1 MGTQFSR
8 RNSLKLLGA
17 AGVAAMAPSTR
28 AQSLPAITFGGT
40 IPFSGRWAE
49 IGQSVHAGYTTVAK
63 YVNEQL
69 GGLEVGGRKYRLD
82 IKMVDDA
89 SDPQRGTTLLQ
100 KQIDDGVSL
109 FLGTYSTPMV
119 LPQAALTERARK
131 PMVQAGGGGDAIFS
145 QGYRYVFGMYPRAS
159 RSAFPAV
166 DAMTILNPRPQTFIV
181 VYTNDPFSKPQG
193 LGVIAR
199 LKDKGFNVLDSFELP
214 FQLQDISAVMTA
226 AREKKPDVL
235 MCLTSDQNSLLIAR
249 QMAQNRVDVKML
261 FTSLG
266 PQAPSFREG
275 LGKYADGI
283 TCISTW
289 SPTFPYKD
297 PIFGTT
303 QKFAEYYQA
312 NNRVPLIYHQGT
324 AAGCIVA
331 YAHVLKQVGRI
342 DDTEAIRNGLANID
356 IESLYGRIK
365 FTPEGDGDP
374 VLMGSAVTQ
383 VQKGELKVIYPVAL
397 KEADPLWPVAPWSQR

>member
-1 MGTQFSR
+1 MRINRAR
-8 RNSLKLLGA
+8 RESIKALGA
-17 AGVAAMAPSTR
+17 AAALGAASPARSQ
-28 AQSLPAITFGGT
+28 ALPVITFGGT

-49 IGQSVHAGYTTVAK
+49 IGQSVHAGYMTVAK
-63 YVNEQL
+63 YVNEVQ
-69 GGLEVGGRKYRLD
+69 GGFDVGGRKHRVEV
-82 IKMVDDA
+82 KMVDDA

-100 KQIDDGVSL
+100 RQLDDGVSL

-131 PMVQAGGGGDAIFS
+131 PMLQAGGGGDAIFT

-166 DAMTILNPRPQTFIV
+166 DAMTALTPKPQTFVV

-193 LGVIAR
+193 LGVVAR
-199 LKDKGFNVLDSFELP
+199 LKERGFNVLESLELP
-214 FQLQDISAVMTA
+214 FQLQDVSAVLTA
-226 AREKKPDVL
+226 VREKKPDVL

-249 QMAQNRVDVKML
+249 QIAQNRIDLKLL

-275 LGKYADGI
+275 LGKFADGVA
-283 TCISTW
+283 CISTW
-289 SPTFPYKD
+289 SASFPYKD

-303 QKFAEYYQA
+303 QRFAEYYRA
-312 NNRVPLIYHQGT
+312 NNTVPLIYHQGT
-324 AAGCIVA
+324 AAGSLVA
-331 YAHVLKQVGRI
+331 YLSVVKQVGRI
-342 DDTEAIRNGLANID
+342 DDTEAIRDGLARID
-356 IESLYGRIK
+356 METLYGRVK
-365 FTPEGDGDP
+365 FTSEGDGDP

-383 VQKGELKVIYPVAL
+383 VQKGDLKVIYPANL
-397 KEADPLWPVAPWSQR
+397 REAAPLWPMQPWSQR